1 MVTKRDVLGLVA
13 ERTREGKLT
22 SFRTVV
28 RDLWS
33 SDEAACDHLRRLW
46 LQRLIEPSELREPAA
61 RFRLN
66 PGESVRELRFE
77 ISVKGRARL
86 RWWKKQASG
95 EEAGWLW

>member
-13 ERTREGKLT
+13 ERTRDGKPT

-46 LQRLIEPSELREPAA
+46 QQRLIEPSELREPEA
-61 RFRLN
+61 RFRLK

-77 ISVKGRARL
+77 IREQSRERARPFDRL
-86 RWWKKQASG
+86 ARPAR
-95 EEAGWLW
+95 